1 MHTPPDD
8 SIVPQKTLN
17 IVMHPKMLN
26 FQPIQKSEGAPIPT
40 DCWVNLWQ
48 WFQKIYKIHIV
59 FLIFWLKFQIDI
71 LMTGHIVILVLC
83 NKVIP
88 KKQPLWNVLGWNV
101 LWHVSCFQPLG
112 LAKFIIR
119 TLSGAFARVTGVNSP
134 LSARKASFLKV
145 TICSHK
151 FPSNSKLF
159 L

>member
-1 MHTPPDD
+1 MSFMHTPPDD

-48 WFQKIYKIHIV
+48 WFQKIYKIQIV

-88 KKQPLWNVLGWNV
+88 KKTATLKAACAAVKVWEA
-101 LWHVSCFQPLG
+101 LG
-112 LAKFIIR
+112 LAKSIIR

-145 TICSHK
+145 TKCSHK

>member
-1 MHTPPDD
+1 
-8 SIVPQKTLN
+8 
-17 IVMHPKMLN
+17 
-26 FQPIQKSEGAPIPT
+26 
-40 DCWVNLWQ
+40 
-48 WFQKIYKIHIV
+48 
-59 FLIFWLKFQIDI
+59 
-71 LMTGHIVILVLC
+71 MTGHIVILVLC

-88 KKQPLWNVLGWNV
+88 KKQSLLSIFFDK
-101 LWHVSCFQPLG
+101 LLG

-159 L
+159 KLFNIVGPNNFLFFFSPELISAPLPTLYYYMTDHFIN